1 MELPPNRLKAAL
13 AAGGSPQWGM
23 FTSLADPVAAE
34 ICAGAGFHFVVID
47 TEHAPADL
55 RTVLTQLQ
63 AMSAYPVEPVV
74 RTYSDDPAVIKR
86 FLDLGVRT
94 VLVPMVASGEQAAA
108 VVRSVC
114 YAGDGIRGVS
124 TARAARWGRVA
135 DYHATADAQIAVI
148 VQVESAAGL
157 DHLDEIC
164 TVDGVDAVFIGPMDL
179 ATSLGYVAG
188 GTHPDVVAIVDDALR
203 RIVAN
208 GCAAGVLA
216 ATPELVQRYVAA
228 GATFVAAGVDTA
240 LLARATSALRDSL
253 TS

>member
-1 MELPPNRLKAAL
+1 
-13 AAGGSPQWGM
+13 
-23 FTSLADPVAAE
+23 
-34 ICAGAGFHFVVID
+34 
-47 TEHAPADL
+47 
-55 RTVLTQLQ
+55 
-63 AMSAYPVEPVV
+63 
-74 RTYSDDPAVIKR
+74 
-86 FLDLGVRT
+86 
-94 VLVPMVASGEQAAA
+94 
-108 VVRSVC
+108 VC

-188 GTHPDVVAIVDDALR
+188 GTHPDVVASVDDALR